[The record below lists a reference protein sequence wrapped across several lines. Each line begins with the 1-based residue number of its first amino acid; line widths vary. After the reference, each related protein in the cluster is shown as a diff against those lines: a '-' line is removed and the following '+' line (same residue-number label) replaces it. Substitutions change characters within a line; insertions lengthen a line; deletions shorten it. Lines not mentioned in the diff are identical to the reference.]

1 MTSIANKI
9 KVSSLITPDQSD
21 DEDEEFKDA
30 DSGDLITFDTKKE
43 GPVFLAV
50 IRNFTLKEQY
60 SPKEDISRFIKVQSN
75 STDVQEKRKN
85 EIRQAMIDSFRSLE
99 CARLPPPAYSLK
111 QLQNLENEKF
121 EDLSTEFQASFLD
134 MCDFIHTL
142 IEPKRIKGVEF
153 NGFMMAEYMK
163 LCVEIINKENSVFL
177 YDTLLAVCNLE
188 EKYNEEKYLEI
199 STQLKSKAK

>member
-1 MTSIANKI
+1 MTSIANRI
-9 KVSSLITPDQSD
+9 KVSSLVTPDQSD
-21 DEDEEFKDA
+21 DEDA
-30 DSGDLITFDTKKE
+30 DSGDLITLDTKKE

-60 SPKEDISRFIKVQSN
+60 SAKEDINRFIKVQSN
-75 STDVQEKRKN
+75 SNDVQEKRKN

-111 QLQNLENEKF
+111 QVQNLENQKF
-121 EDLSTEFQASFLD
+121 EDLAEEFQTSFLD

-142 IEPKRIKGVEF
+142 IEPKKIKGVEF

-163 LCVEIINKENSVFL
+163 LCVEIINKEKSVFL
-177 YDTLLAVCNLE
+177 YDTLQAVCNLE
-188 EKYNEEKYLEI
+188 EKYNEEMYLEI

>member
-1 MTSIANKI
+1 M
-9 KVSSLITPDQSD
+9 VTPDQSD
-21 DEDEEFKDA
+21 DEDA
-30 DSGDLITFDTKKE
+30 DSGDLITLDTKKE

-60 SPKEDISRFIKVQSN
+60 SAKEDINRFIKVQSN
-75 STDVQEKRKN
+75 SNDVQEKRKN

-111 QLQNLENEKF
+111 QVQNLENQKF
-121 EDLSTEFQASFLD
+121 EDLAEEFQTSFLD

-142 IEPKRIKGVEF
+142 IEPKKIKGVEF

-163 LCVEIINKENSVFL
+163 LCVEIINKEKSVFL
-177 YDTLLAVCNLE
+177 YDTLQAVCNLE
-188 EKYNEEKYLEI
+188 EKYNEEMYLEI